1 MVDADGMHNDVH
13 ILDIEGDEKK
23 KRLSTADV
31 KYLMPSIHCNIMSI
45 LAYKPGLEPEP
56 GPSLP

>member
-1 MVDADGMHNDVH
+1 MHNDVH
-13 ILDIEGDEKK
+13 VLDIEGDEKK
-23 KRLSTADV
+23 KRLSTADI